1 MIPNNA
7 IQKPVNSQSS
17 NSSFRTRSTG
27 FTLVEVVIVLIIMAV
42 GAALAGIAITSG
54 SSGLAMKTFA
64 RELSATLRYAR
75 NHAVSEKHAFC
86 FVINKDEGLYRL
98 YGDKVDEEGSLLP
111 VIEKPIPEDI
121 EVVINSED
129 EEFFEVEFFPHGN
142 TSGGVIEVQN
152 KKGKV
157 LFISVNRLSGK
168 IEVKERE

>member
-1 MIPNNA
+1 MNTNKE
-7 IQKPVNSQSS
+7 IQKPASRRASS
-17 NSSFRTRSTG
+17 SSFISQSTG

-42 GAALAGIAITSG
+42 GAALAGIAITS
-54 SSGLAMKTFA
+54 SSGLTIRTFA

-86 FVINKDEGLYRL
+86 FVINKDEGMYRL
-98 YGDKVDEEGSLLP
+98 YGDKVDEEGELLP

-152 KKGKV
+152 RSGKV
-157 LFISVNRLSGK
+157 YFIAVNRLSGK
-168 IEVKERE
+168 IEVQEGE

>member
-1 MIPNNA
+1 MNSNTEV
-7 IQKPVNSQSS
+7 QKPINRQAGG
-17 NSSFRTRSTG
+17 SSFISRSPG

-42 GAALAGIAITSG
+42 GAALAGIAITS
-54 SSGLAMKTFA
+54 SSGLTMRTFA

-98 YGDKVDEEGSLLP
+98 YRHDKDEEGELLP

-121 EVVINSED
+121 DVVIRNED
-129 EEFFEVEFFPHGN
+129 EDFFEVEFFPHGN

-152 KKGKV
+152 EQGKV
-157 LFISVNRLSGK
+157 LFIAVNRLSGK
-168 IEVKERE
+168 IEVTEGE

>member
-1 MIPNNA
+1 MNSKSE
-7 IQKPVNSQSS
+7 IQKAGNKRASRTSFVSQ
-17 NSSFRTRSTG
+17 STG

-42 GAALAGIAITSG
+42 GAALAGIAITS
-54 SSGLAMKTFA
+54 SSGLTIRTFA

>member
-1 MIPNNA
+1 MNSKSI
-7 IQKPVNSQSS
+7 ILEPVKNQASS
-17 NSSFRTRSTG
+17 SSFNSRSAG

-54 SSGLAMKTFA
+54 SGLTIRTFA

-98 YGDKVDEEGSLLP
+98 YGDKVDEEGALLP

-121 EVVINSED
+121 EVVINNDD

-152 KKGKV
+152 KSGKV
-157 LFISVNRLSGK
+157 LFIAVNRLSGK
-168 IEVKERE
+168 IEVKEGE

>member
-1 MIPNNA
+1 MTSNNE
-7 IQKPVNSQSS
+7 IQKQVKIQSS

-42 GAALAGIAITSG
+42 GAALAGIAITS
-54 SSGLAMKTFA
+54 SSGLTMKTFA

-98 YGDKVDEEGSLLP
+98 YGKKVDEEGKLIP

-121 EVVINSED
+121 EMVINNED
-129 EEFFEVEFFPHGN
+129 EDFFEVEFFPHGN

-152 KKGKV
+152 KRGKV
-157 LFISVNRLSGK
+157 LLIAVNRLSGK
-168 IEVKERE
+168 IEVKEGE